1 MITCADLEEF
11 VADYLD
17 GSLPEPRRRA
27 MERHL
32 DDCAACREFVAAY
45 QRTVR
50 VAKKVFED
58 ESATAEAPEEAWYKQ
73 SSSRSQGEAIRR

>member
-11 VADYLD
+11 VAGYLD
-17 GSLPEPRRRA
+17 GSLSETRRRT

-32 DDCAACREFVAAY
+32 DDCAACPEFVAAY
-45 QRTVR
+45 QCTVQ

-58 ESATAEAPEEAWYKQ
+58 RSAAAEAPEKLVQ
-73 SSSRSQGEAIRR
+73 AILVALER

>member
-1 MITCADLEEF
+1 MITCAELEEF

-17 GSLPEPRRRA
+17 GSLPEPTRRA
-27 MERHL
+27 MKGHL

-58 ESATAEAPEEAWYKQ
+58 ESATAKAPEKLVQ
-73 SSSRSQGEAIRR
+73 AILVSLAR

>member
-17 GSLPEPRRRA
+17 GSLAEPRRRA
-27 MERHL
+27 LETHL

-50 VAKKVFED
+50 VAKKVFD
-58 ESATAEAPEEAWYKQ
+58 DKSATAEAPENLVQ
-73 SSSRSQGEAIRR
+73 AILVSLAR